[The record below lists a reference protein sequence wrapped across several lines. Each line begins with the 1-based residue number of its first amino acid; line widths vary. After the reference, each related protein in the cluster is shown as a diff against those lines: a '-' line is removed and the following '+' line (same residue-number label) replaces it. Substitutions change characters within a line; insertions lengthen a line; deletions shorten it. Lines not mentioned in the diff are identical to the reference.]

1 MRSRQANS
9 TGFRA
14 VTRRALA
21 VVASAWL
28 AALCTPALHVPSTLA
43 ADDELAVSGQSGRF
57 LRLGLSKSAVV
68 KLPTA
73 AKDVIVGDPEI
84 VDVIVKN
91 RNTAY
96 MFARKAGQTN
106 IFFLDPDGQQI
117 LQLDLEVTLDTKALK
132 QLLDRSIPGNRI
144 EVDSTGPSIVLKG
157 RVADAMQGKKA
168 EDLARRFMAGNQG
181 EADSVV
187 NLLTVSEG
195 DQVMLKVRVVELKRS
210 LLKELGI
217 NLENGKL
224 SVGNFN
230 LDFSNIATR
239 ELAPTI
245 LEATAAFTGPVLS
258 VDATIKALETN
269 GLATVL
275 AEPTLTAV
283 SGAPARFRAGG
294 EYPYQNCEI
303 GDNTICN
310 TEFKNY
316 GISLDFTPTVLSED
330 RIALNIHTQ
339 VSDLAENSFGTQP
352 VIDSREAQTSL
363 EMPSG
368 GSMMIAGLIRDT
380 TLQRLR
386 GTPGLKALPVVGT
399 LFSSRLSQSVQ
410 TELVVIV
417 TPYIVGPTGEKEL
430 ATPLER
436 YNTPSDLQQIFLGR
450 LNRVYGLPEGA
461 ASVKYHGQVGHI
473 VE

>member
-1 MRSRQANS
+1 MPSRQAIS
-9 TGFRA
+9 TGFRTA
-14 VTRRALA
+14 SRRAFR
-21 VVASAWL
+21 VVAAAWL
-28 AALCTPALHVPSTLA
+28 AALFAAVHQVPSTQA
-43 ADDELAVSGQSGRF
+43 TDNELAVSGQSGRF
-57 LRLGLSKSAVV
+57 LRMGLSKSAVV

-73 AKDVIVGDPEI
+73 AKDVIVGDPDV

-91 RNTAY
+91 RATAY
-96 MFARKAGQTN
+96 LFARKAGQTN
-106 IFFLDPDGQQI
+106 IFFLDGNGQQI

-132 QLLDRSIPGNRI
+132 QLLDRSIPGNHI
-144 EVDSTGPSIVLKG
+144 EVDSTGSNIVLKG
-157 RVADAMQGKKA
+157 RVADAQQGKKA
-168 EDLARRFMAGNQG
+168 EDLAKRFMAGNQG

-187 NLLTVSEG
+187 NLLTISEG
-195 DQVMLKVRVVELKRS
+195 DQVMLKVRVVELKRT

-230 LDFSNIATR
+230 LDFSNTTTSR
-239 ELAPTI
+239 LAPTI
-245 LEATAAFTGPVLS
+245 LDATAGFTGPVLS
-258 VDATIKALETN
+258 VDATIKALESN

-303 GDNTICN
+303 GATTICN

-316 GISLDFTPTVLSED
+316 GISLDFTPTVLSEE

-339 VSDLAENSFGTQP
+339 VSDLAENSFGNQP
-352 VIDSREAQTSL
+352 VIDSREAQTAL
-363 EMPSG
+363 EIPSG

-399 LFSSRLSQSVQ
+399 LFSSRQSQTVQ

-417 TPYIVGPTGEKEL
+417 TPYIVGPTAEKNL
-430 ATPLER
+430 ATPLDR
-436 YNTPSDLQQIFLGR
+436 YNLPSDLQQIFLGR

-461 ASVKYHGQVGHI
+461 ATVKYHGQVGHI
-473 VE
+473 IE